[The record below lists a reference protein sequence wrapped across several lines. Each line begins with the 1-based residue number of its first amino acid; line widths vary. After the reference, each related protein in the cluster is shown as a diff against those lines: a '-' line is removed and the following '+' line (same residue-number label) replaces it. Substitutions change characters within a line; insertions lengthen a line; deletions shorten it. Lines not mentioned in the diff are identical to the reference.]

1 MPTTTATPTVEQ
13 MQKEISKLQRQN
25 DDLVDAK
32 LELEAQLESVTETTQ
47 ETEEYQQRRTDRA
60 RQVLV
65 NHHDDAGHRGSQR
78 FCTEAPCPALNELLD
93 GGDL

>member
-13 MQKEISKLQRQN
+13 LQKQVTKLQRAN
-25 DDLVDAK
+25 DELVDAK

-60 RQVLV
+60 RQALV
-65 NHHDDAGHRGSQR
+65 NHHDEAGHRGSQR
-78 FCTEAPCPALNELLD
+78 FCSEAPCPAFNELLD
-93 GGDL
+93 EGDL